1 VLIIAAVLLV
11 IGLCLHLLSAGRV
24 YSFKAKH
31 VLITGGSSG
40 IGKEIA
46 IEALKRGADHVTLV
60 ARNKEKLQSTK
71 SELDGL
77 LNNQTVNVISLNV
90 GDSDAGEQL
99 KELLKDLPPVDILVN
114 SAGIT
119 YTALFSQTSQETFQ
133 VKPICH
139 NLMVILSSCES
150 RGCLRLML

>member
-1 VLIIAAVLLV
+1 
-11 IGLCLHLLSAGRV
+11 
-24 YSFKAKH
+24 
-31 VLITGGSSG
+31 
-40 IGKEIA
+40 
-46 IEALKRGADHVTLV
+46 
-60 ARNKEKLQSTK
+60 LQSTK

>member
-60 ARNKEKLQSTK
+60 ARNK
-71 SELDGL
+71 
-77 LNNQTVNVISLNV
+77 V
-90 GDSDAGEQL
+90 GMD
-99 KELLKDLPPVDILVN
+99 
-114 SAGIT
+114 
-119 YTALFSQTSQETFQ
+119 
-133 VKPICH
+133 
-139 NLMVILSSCES
+139 
-150 RGCLRLML
+150 